1 MHAEA
6 VTRRGAHAG
15 VMSYGDPDPAREGE
29 QHADPEEEAV
39 QETEET
45 GEVNPSGLLPEGDED
60 TRTPL

>member
-1 MHAEA
+1 
-6 VTRRGAHAG
+6 
-15 VMSYGDPDPAREGE
+15 MSYGDPDPAREGE